1 MIAQKIGRYEIE
13 SELGRG
19 GMAVVY
25 KANDPRFERVVA
37 IKVLPREFMHDP
49 QFIGRFNREAKTIAA
64 LDHPAIVPVFDFGEQ
79 DGQPFLVMRY
89 MPGGSLAEKL
99 DNGPL
104 PLETATI
111 IIQRLSSAL
120 NRAHSQGI
128 VHRDLKPNNILFDQY
143 NDAYLADFGIAHISS
158 SAGASAL
165 TASGS
170 MLGTPTYM
178 SPEQIHGDA
187 HLDGRSDI
195 YALGV
200 IFFQMLTG
208 KVPYIGETATK
219 ILMRHI
225 MDPVPDL
232 REMRP
237 DLPVECQD
245 VITKAM
251 AKKPDHRFATA
262 DEMSSA
268 VTLINERV
276 RFAEFNSGTVSSGTT
291 PLPAP
296 TGQMPRPQTS
306 QTPPPVPSFTPPP
319 QPESFASA
327 IVTSPQEA
335 QASSG
340 GSSMWIWVV
349 LGLVLLFCLGA
360 GVLATVLG
368 LGNGFASATETPT
381 VRPSLT
387 VDAEGTRI
395 AEVTATFVAAQGAAS
410 TAQAGTAT
418 ALFRP
423 TITQGPTLTP
433 PPSRTPTPTS
443 DSGSVDTTPV
453 AAATLA
459 STPSTTSINLPPI
472 FGPESGELP
481 HEIDD
486 FIETYY
492 VDTDSRDFI
501 LQASFGVPFTALTG
515 IWDVGFIFRQLEG
528 DDAMRLVLRSDG
540 YWSLN
545 NRVGTTD
552 NFVVEGNISQGL
564 NLRTNQLNTMTLIAH
579 EDRGYFLL
587 NNNFIATLDL
597 SGNVNSGD
605 VALATG
611 FYTDDERE
619 GAITTYSD
627 FYIWSQEPDFG
638 PVSGE
643 LEHLDDGFI
652 ESFTADV
659 LLTNFVADAVFV
671 NPYAGTDTQSWD
683 IGFSFRRQETG
694 DQYWIIADST
704 LYWSLVDRSDDEDT
718 FLVEGDTDL
727 LNLGTGEQNRLT
739 FIAWNDRGHFL
750 VNDQLVDTVDL
761 SDRVASGD
769 MGVVTAFFIEN
780 ELPGSITGYEDF
792 VVWPLP

>member
-1 MIAQKIGRYEIE
+1 
-13 SELGRG
+13 
-19 GMAVVY
+19 MAVVY

-99 DNGPL
+99 ENGPL

-120 NRAHSQGI
+120 NRAHSQSI

-143 NDAYLADFGIAHISS
+143 DDAYLADFGIAHISTAAG
-158 SAGASAL
+158 SAAAL

-187 HLDGRSDI
+187 HIDGRSDI

-208 KVPYIGETATK
+208 RVPYIGETATK
-219 ILMRHI
+219 ILMKHI

-232 REMRP
+232 RGMRP

-251 AKKPDHRFATA
+251 AKKPEQRFSTA

-276 RFAEFNSGTVSSGTT
+276 RFAEYNSGTVGSGRT
-291 PLPAP
+291 PMPAP
-296 TGQMPRPQTS
+296 TGQTPRPPTPPQLPVSPISPRPQT
-306 QTPPPVPSFTPPP
+306 PVPPVFSPP
-319 QPESFASA
+319 QPESLSSA
-327 IVTSPQEA
+327 IVTSPLEA
-335 QASSG
+335 QTSSG
-340 GSSMWIWVV
+340 GTSLWVWLALGVVVFVCLGVVAIAVV
-349 LGLVLLFCLGA
+349 LGLGN
-360 GVLATVLG
+360 
-368 LGNGFASATETPT
+368 NGFASATETPT
-381 VRPSLT
+381 VRPSAT
-387 VDAEGTRI
+387 VDAEGTSVAHI
-395 AEVTATFVAAQGAAS
+395 TATFVAEQGASS

-433 PPSRTPTPTS
+433 PPSRTPTPTP
-443 DSGSVDTTPV
+443 DSSSVDTTPV

-515 IWDVGFIFRQLEG
+515 IWDVGFIFRQIEG
-528 DDAMRLVLRSDG
+528 DDAMRLVLRSNG

-545 NRVGTTD
+545 NRVGTAD
-552 NFVVEGNISQGL
+552 NFVVEGNITEGL
-564 NLRTNQLNTMTLIAH
+564 NLRTSDLNTMTLIAH
-579 EDRGYFLL
+579 GDRGYFLL
-587 NNNFIATLDL
+587 NNNFVAALDL
-597 SGNVNSGD
+597 SGNLSAGD

-619 GAITTYSD
+619 GAVTTYSD

-638 PVSGE
+638 PVGGE

-659 LLTNFVADAVFV
+659 LLTNFVADAVFI
-671 NPYAGTDTQSWD
+671 NPYAGTETQSWD
-683 IGFSFRRQETG
+683 IGFSFRRQENS
-694 DQYWIIADST
+694 DQYWVIADST
-704 LYWSLVDRSDDEDT
+704 AYWSLVDRSDDEDS
-718 FLVEGDTDL
+718 FLVEGNTDL
-727 LNLGTGEQNRLT
+727 LNLGDNEDNRLT
-739 FIAWNDRGHFL
+739 FIAWNEYGYFL
-750 VNDQLVDTVDL
+750 INDQLVDTVDL
-761 SDRVASGD
+761 SDRIASGD
-769 MGVVTAFFIEN
+769 IAIITAFFLEN
-780 ELPGSITGYEDF
+780 EVPGAITGYEDF
-792 VVWPLP
+792 VIWALP